1 MNTTHKRRAIPVALG
16 PGLALGLI
24 LGLTLTL
31 AAGCGAGEPEDPGGT
46 AGTTDALSTGYED
59 ALDVTAQLALGTL
72 KLEGTANA
80 VTGEQAAQLLPLWQ
94 ALSNSGIQ
102 AETERQA
109 IARQIES
116 TMTKAQVAAIG
127 AMALTQADEQAWI
140 QEQGPA
146 ALGRGAPD
154 GGTAPEDAAPAEAP
168 AGGDAPGGGV
178 FPEMSDEDRAAMREK
193 FESMTEEELAQMR
206 EQFGQRG
213 GASGTFRPGGVGGT
227 TSSGVVL
234 AVVRL
239 LSERSGQAS
248 ALPAPQ
254 RPTPP
259 DHADDDAGVGASLVD
274 ALRPSP
280 AAPTATPQ
288 PTTGDILADDGVIAD
303 DGADGGA
310 SLVDALLPSSTPSSG
325 ATLIPVNTT
334 PAPPGATQEPAA
346 DTGSVVSPAL
356 VQVEDKDPGP
366 PFSVGISLNQ
376 ATPNPLLDGTQIYR
390 ISGLLRNE
398 GDAVYAVNAVH
409 VTFFDAGGFR
419 GSFNPFPKRRYGEYV
434 WHGALEADF
443 DCMLLAPGEACPF
456 TAEIAAYAMGSFL
469 VHADAVIA
477 EWREPAPVEVR
488 SSELTDQGSS
498 VQINGTILNPNTYA
512 IKNVVV
518 SASLLD
524 ANGQITSI
532 GSAYLVQS
540 IAPGASVSFVAM
552 VPAEPYVTYQVH
564 AQAEGDFG

>member
-1 MNTTHKRRAIPVALG
+1 MNTTRKRRAIPVALG

-24 LGLTLTL
+24 LGLTLAL
-31 AAGCGAGEPEDPGGT
+31 AAGCGADEPEDPGGT
-46 AGTTDALSTGYED
+46 AGTASPLSTGYED
-59 ALDVTAQLALGTL
+59 ALDVTSQLALGTL

-94 ALSNSGIQ
+94 ALSGSGIQ
-102 AETERQA
+102 AETERQT

-116 TMTKAQVAAIG
+116 TMTEAQVAAIA

-146 ALGRGAPD
+146 ALGRGAP
-154 GGTAPEDAAPAEAP
+154 AV
-168 AGGDAPGGGV
+168 GDAPGGGA

-193 FESMTEEELAQMR
+193 FESMTEEERAQMR
-206 EQFGQRG
+206 EQFGQG
-213 GASGTFRPGGVGGT
+213 SGAGSSFRPGGAGGV

-248 ALPAPQ
+248 ALPSPE
-254 RPTPP
+254 PPMPP
-259 DHADDDAGVGASLVD
+259 DQADDDAGVEASLVD

-288 PTTGDILADDGVIAD
+288 PATGDVIAGDGVLADDD
-303 DGADGGA
+303 ADGGA
-310 SLVDALLPSSTPSSG
+310 SLVDALRPSPTPSSG

-334 PAPPGATQEPAA
+334 PAPPGATPEPAA
-346 DTGSVVSPAL
+346 DAGSVVSPAL
-356 VQVEDKDPGP
+356 VQVEDTDPGP
-366 PFSVGISLNQ
+366 PFSVEISLNQ
-376 ATPNPLLDGTQIYR
+376 ATPNPLLDGTRIYR

-409 VTFFDAGGFR
+409 VTFFDASGFR
-419 GSFNPFPKRRYGEYV
+419 GSFSPFPRRRYGEYI

-469 VHADAVIA
+469 VHADAVVA
-477 EWREPAPVEVR
+477 EWREPAPVEVQN
-488 SSELTDQGSS
+488 SELTDQGSS
-498 VQINGTILNPNTYA
+498 VQIRGTILNPNTYA

-524 ANGQITSI
+524 AHDQITSI

-540 IAPGASVSFVAM
+540 IAPGASASFVAM
-552 VPAEPYVTYQVH
+552 VPAEPYTTYQVH
-564 AQAEGDFG
+564 AQAEGDFK

>member
-469 VHADAVIA
+469 VHADAVVA

>member
-1 MNTTHKRRAIPVALG
+1 MNTTRKRRAIPVALG

-24 LGLTLTL
+24 LGLTLAL
-31 AAGCGAGEPEDPGGT
+31 AAGCGADEPEDPGGT
-46 AGTTDALSTGYED
+46 AGTASPLSTGYED
-59 ALDVTAQLALGTL
+59 ALDVTSQLALGTL

-94 ALSNSGIQ
+94 ALSGSGIQ
-102 AETERQA
+102 AETERQT

-116 TMTKAQVAAIG
+116 TMTEAQVAAIA

-146 ALGRGAPD
+146 ALGRGAP
-154 GGTAPEDAAPAEAP
+154 AV
-168 AGGDAPGGGV
+168 GDAPGGGA

-193 FESMTEEELAQMR
+193 FESMTEEERAQMR
-206 EQFGQRG
+206 EQFGQG
-213 GASGTFRPGGVGGT
+213 SGAGSSFRPGGAGGV

-248 ALPAPQ
+248 ALPSPE
-254 RPTPP
+254 PPMPP
-259 DHADDDAGVGASLVD
+259 DQADDDAGVEASLVD

-280 AAPTATPQ
+280 
-288 PTTGDILADDGVIAD
+288 
-303 DGADGGA
+303 
-310 SLVDALLPSSTPSSG
+310 TPSSG

-334 PAPPGATQEPAA
+334 PAPPGATPEPAA
-346 DTGSVVSPAL
+346 DAGSVVSPAL
-356 VQVEDKDPGP
+356 VQVEDTDPGP
-366 PFSVGISLNQ
+366 PFSVEISLNQ
-376 ATPNPLLDGTQIYR
+376 ATPNPLLDGTRIYR

-409 VTFFDAGGFR
+409 VTFFDASGFR
-419 GSFNPFPKRRYGEYV
+419 GSFSPFPRRRYGEYI

-469 VHADAVIA
+469 VHADAVVA
-477 EWREPAPVEVR
+477 EWREPAPVEVQN
-488 SSELTDQGSS
+488 SELTDQGSS
-498 VQINGTILNPNTYA
+498 VQIRGTILNPNTYA

-524 ANGQITSI
+524 AHDQITSI

-540 IAPGASVSFVAM
+540 IAPGASASFVAM
-552 VPAEPYVTYQVH
+552 VPAEPYTTYQVH
-564 AQAEGDFG
+564 AQAEGDFK